1 MTEGPRTD
9 WKRKR
14 EKKEKKRKKK
24 RKEKRTFQ
32 TSTPCIP
39 IVEAREV
46 SDSLKKK
53 NVLNI
58 CTHCVGDANP
68 AVVGPVWSQCTGPWR
83 QTVGCYL
90 LCLLHSADWESCHLW
105 SQCTG
110 PWRQTVGCYL
120 LCLLHSADWESR
132 HLWSQCTGPWRQ
144 TVGCYLLC
152 LLHSADW
159 ESCHLWTNRKYHEDN
174 LWLLFLPTHILYTFA
189 SHAGW
194 HK

>member
-1 MTEGPRTD
+1 MKTL
-9 WKRKR
+9 
-14 EKKEKKRKKK
+14 
-24 RKEKRTFQ
+24 
-32 TSTPCIP
+32 TPCIP

-53 NVLNI
+53 KK
-58 CTHCVGDANP
+58 CTHSVGDANP
-68 AVVGPVWSQCTGPWR
+68 CGGGPVWSQCTGPWR
-83 QTVGCYL
+83 QTVGCYLLCLLYSADWESCHLWSQCTGPWWQTVGCYL

-120 LCLLHSADWESR
+120 LCLLHSGDWESC
-132 HLWSQCTGPWRQ
+132 HLWSQCTGPWQQ

-152 LLHSADW
+152 LLYSGDW